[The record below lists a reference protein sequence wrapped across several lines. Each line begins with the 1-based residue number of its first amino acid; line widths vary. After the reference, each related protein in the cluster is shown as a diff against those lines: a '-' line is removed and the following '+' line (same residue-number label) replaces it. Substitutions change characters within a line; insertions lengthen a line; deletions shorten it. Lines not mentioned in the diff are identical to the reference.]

1 MAVLATEPQAEA
13 PVRAGADQPTIQ
25 TITVRQALNDAMREE
40 MRRDP
45 TVMIIGCD
53 VGVRGNPFGVTK
65 GLLEEFGEKRVRDA
79 PISEPAFTGAG
90 LGAAAMGLR
99 PIVEI
104 LYSDWITLA
113 MDQIVNMAAK
123 IRYMFGGKINVPLV
137 VRAPFG
143 AGGGNAAQHSQS
155 FEAWFNHIP
164 GLKVVAP
171 ATPYDVKGMLKTA
184 IRDDNPVIF
193 FEHKRA
199 YALEGDVPST
209 DYTVPFGEAIV
220 RRPGTDVT
228 IVAYSMMALKAQAAA
243 EQLAADGIDCEVI
256 DLRSLLPL
264 DYETVVRSLRK
275 TNRIVVVQEAN
286 LRGGMAGDIVAEL
299 IDRGF
304 DLLDAP
310 PVRVGGL
317 NVPMPY
323 NMGLETKV
331 IPNEQK
337 IIDAVRRVLA

>member
-1 MAVLATEPQAEA
+1 MSDARMKTM
-13 PVRAGADQPTIQ
+13 RD
-25 TITVRQALNDAMREE
+25 ITVRESLNEAIRKE
-40 MRRDP
+40 MERDE
-45 TVMIIGCD
+45 TVILMGCD
-53 VGVRGNPFGVTK
+53 VAIRGNPFGVTK
-65 GLLEEFGEKRVRDA
+65 GLLQVFGPKRVIDT
-79 PISEPAFTGAG
+79 PISEAGFTGLG
-90 LGAAAMGLR
+90 IGAAAMGLK

-123 IRYMFGGKINVPLV
+123 MRYMFGGNIEMPLV
-137 VRAPFG
+137 IRAPFG

-164 GLKVVAP
+164 GLKVVTP
-171 ATPYDVKGMLKTA
+171 ITPYDVKGMLTTA
-184 IRDDNPVIF
+184 IRDKNPVIF

-199 YALEGDVPST
+199 YQMKGEVPEEQ
-209 DYTVPFGEAIV
+209 YEVPFGDAVI
-220 RRPGTDVT
+220 RREGKDVT
-228 IVAYSMMALKAQAAA
+228 VISYSMMSLKAMEAA
-243 EQLAADGIDCEVI
+243 EELEKDGIDCEVI
-256 DLRSLLPL
+256 DLRSILPL
-264 DYETVVRSLRK
+264 DYEKVMRSLSK

-286 LRGGMAGDIVAEL
+286 LRGGLASDIVAEI

-323 NMGLETKV
+323 NMGLENYV
-331 IPNEQK
+331 IPSKDSIKEGVYKALQ
-337 IIDAVRRVLA
+337 D